1 MTLRYSGK
9 SYGMVTTS
17 DFDMNIVILKV
28 VMCERERETVMNFS
42 CDFVEPGA
50 GFLPRFTA
58 LRAQLAEVS
67 GFPRI
72 DRGVHRTF
80 LAHRLA

>member
-28 VMCERERETVMNFS
+28 VMCEESERDCHELLM
-42 CDFVEPGA
+42 
-50 GFLPRFTA
+50 
-58 LRAQLAEVS
+58 
-67 GFPRI
+67 
-72 DRGVHRTF
+72 
-80 LAHRLA
+80 